1 MSSYI
6 LTLLPFDKSGSS
18 PEDLY
23 NLVTPW
29 TISLNLLIIS
39 KHSLSLLDPPE
50 NIDFARARITG
61 LQVEFSSS
69 SLDLLGLKL
78 AAKEYFRAVNF
89 LLTEKSTTSRIR
101 LLAMDLD
108 STIIHEETID
118 LMAERLDM
126 NTQLAIKVR
135 VRDME
140 ISTINLFRIS
150 LSERCVVSLI
160 MKLP

>member
-1 MSSYI
+1 M
-6 LTLLPFDKSGSS
+6 
-18 PEDLY
+18 
-23 NLVTPW
+23 
-29 TISLNLLIIS
+29 SLNLLIIS
-39 KHSLSLLDPPE
+39 KHSLSLLDQPE
-50 NIDFARARITG
+50 KIDFAGERITG

-69 SLDLLGLKL
+69 SLNLLSLKL

-89 LLTEKSTTSRIR
+89 ILTDKSTTSRIR

-126 NTQLAIKVR
+126 KTQLAIKVR
-135 VRDME
+135 IRDVE
-140 ISTINLFRIS
+140 ISRINLFRIL

-160 MKLP
+160 MKPP